1 MRAAL
6 AGRPRLPLAL
16 PLAAAGLLAA
26 GGWVH
31 WCLYRHG
38 YRAIPAIG
46 PLFLLNALSSLVVA
60 VLVVLRRELLVRVA
74 GLLLASGSLAAFAA
88 SRTVGI
94 LSFRERGLQ
103 PSPQAPTALAV
114 EVLALLVLAATYR
127 WDRALCRTTA
137 PTTAGQSS
145 VTSTSETLRSVFDT

>member
-6 AGRPRLPLAL
+6 TSRPRLPVVL

-38 YRAIPAIG
+38 YRAIPTIG

-60 VLVVLRRELLVRVA
+60 VLVAVRRELLVRVV
-74 GLLLASGSLAAFAA
+74 GLLLAAGSLAAFLA
-88 SRTVGI
+88 SRTVGL

-103 PSPQAPTALAV
+103 PAPQAPVVLAV
-114 EVLALLVLAATYR
+114 EILALVVLLATYR
-127 WDRALCRTTA
+127 WDRA
-137 PTTAGQSS
+137 AGQAS
-145 VTSTSETLRSVFDT
+145 VTSTSETFRSVLET